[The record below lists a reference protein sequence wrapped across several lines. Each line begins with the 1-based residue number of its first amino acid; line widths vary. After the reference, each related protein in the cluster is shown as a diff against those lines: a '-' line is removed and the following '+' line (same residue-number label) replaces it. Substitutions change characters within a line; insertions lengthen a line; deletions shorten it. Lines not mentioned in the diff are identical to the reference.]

1 MAERLSFTPGA
12 MPYNAMLAAEHVAR
26 YILAQPLCGGKR
38 VLDIACG
45 EGYGTSFLKSSG
57 AASVVG
63 IDISGEAIASAKAR
77 FGQTG
82 VTFAVGDALSA
93 KAVRQFGPFDLITC
107 FETIEH
113 VADPGRLLGNLR
125 NLMAPD
131 GTIIVSCPNDSLEAS
146 RGIKNPYH
154 QRTYTLKEFRETAEA
169 VLGPATQWLLGTPLT
184 GLTILDCDTDELRSA
199 DTAMDLALRPVPLE
213 RSFMLPAQKDQSVEP
228 ETSTFF
234 VGLWNATVPT
244 TQLVAPI
251 SRPSYLE
258 YWLEVERLRK
268 VNAAQNAEIEHLR
281 TAAAAQNAEMEHLR
295 AAEAAR
301 NAEIEGLKKVDA
313 EQKAEI
319 DYCRELARVSEERA
333 REIRRIAA
341 FEKDTLIAEVTK
353 LRYFHDVAYQSRA
366 HRAAAAYIRHASG
379 DGFVA
384 RMLRLF
390 RNIAASGR
398 RTLRR
403 LAR

>member
-1 MAERLSFTPGA
+1 MAERISFTPGA
-12 MPYNAMLAAEHVAR
+12 MPYNAMLAAEHMAR

-45 EGYGTSFLKSSG
+45 EGYGASFLKSSG

-63 IDISGEAIASAKAR
+63 IDISGEAIASANAR
-77 FGQTG
+77 FGQQG

-93 KAVRQFGPFDLITC
+93 EAVRQFGPFDLITC

-113 VADPGRLLGNLR
+113 VSNPARLLGNLHD
-125 NLMAPD
+125 LMAPG
-131 GTIIVSCPNDSLEAS
+131 GTIMVSCPNDSLEAS

-184 GLTILDCDTDELRSA
+184 GLTVLDCDAEQLRSL
-199 DTAMDLALRPVPLE
+199 DTAMDLALRSVPLE

-228 ETSTFF
+228 ETATFF
-234 VGLWNATVPT
+234 VGIWNATASA

-258 YWLEVERLRK
+258 SWLEVERLRK
-268 VNAAQNAEIEHLR
+268 ADAAQNVEIEHLRTVEAAQNAEIER
-281 TAAAAQNAEMEHLR
+281 
-295 AAEAAR
+295 
-301 NAEIEGLKKVDA
+301 LKKVDA

-319 DYCRELARVSEERA
+319 DYYRELALVSEERA
-333 REIRRIAA
+333 REIRRITS
-341 FEKDTLIAEVTK
+341 FEKDTLVSEVTK

-366 HRAAAAYIRHASG
+366 HRMAATYIRHASG

-384 RMLRLF
+384 RVLRMV
-390 RNIAASGR
+390 RNIAAAGLR
-398 RTLRR
+398 MLRR
-403 LAR
+403 LTR